1 MVRIIGSTFL
11 PSKCPKCN
19 SKVKVRKG
27 LMMYISYCEN
37 CKWELKH
44 EN

>member
-19 SKVKVRKG
+19 IKVKVRRG
-27 LMMYISYCEN
+27 LMMYISYCEV
-37 CKWELKH
+37 CGWELKH
-44 EN
+44 E